1 MGTRNPIWI
10 FLGTYPYPVLS
21 LIIFQTLFII
31 CRFSAIARF
40 TYGPAQGCGGRW
52 DIRGEDTTEIQSH
65 DEDGDG
71 NYEPELNC
79 QWVLLGDPGKVLKLT
94 FTASSF
100 NIERDSNATSVTCW
114 DYVEVRDG
122 FSPFAPLIGHFC
134 GSQAP
139 TPIIAS
145 SNSLWVKFFRYV
157 CMYFFLLSIMN
168 CINMC
173 IQMS

>member
-1 MGTRNPIWI
+1 MPGLFFN
-10 FLGTYPYPVLS
+10 FLALKDAVIVVPKLGFGFQILIPEFRVSGLRVYQFLS
-21 LIIFQTLFII
+21 LIELSTLLFLR
-31 CRFSAIARF
+31 RFSAIARF

-122 FSPFAPLIGHFC
+122 FSPFPL
-134 GSQAP
+134 
-139 TPIIAS
+139 
-145 SNSLWVKFFRYV
+145 
-157 CMYFFLLSIMN
+157 
-168 CINMC
+168 
-173 IQMS
+173 

>member
-1 MGTRNPIWI
+1 MNDVLWKPYSDI
-10 FLGTYPYPVLS
+10 FGYLPGPFTNN
-21 LIIFQTLFII
+21 IFNMFII

-157 CMYFFLLSIMN
+157 CMFLYFFLLSIMN

-173 IQMS
+173 I